1 MTTTATP
8 IPPGYLEDAK
18 GHLIPEAKV
27 KPQDRLRDE
36 LARGVVARAKQL
48 QGDMKAF
55 RAETLGDI
63 QAFID
68 LSAEKYGAKL
78 GGLKGNTTLLSFDGR
93 YKVQVQISEHLTFG
107 VELQAAKALI
117 DECLTEWTQGSP
129 DEIKAIINQAFAVD
143 KEGRV
148 NTGAILGLRKLD
160 ITDGRWR
167 KAMEAIADSLQVVG
181 SKKLL
186 RVYER
191 LEDGSYEPIPLDLA
205 AL

>member
-1 MTTTATP
+1 MTTATP
-8 IPPGYLEDAK
+8 IPDGYMANAK
-18 GHLIPEAKV
+18 GHLIPVGNV
-27 KPQDRLRDE
+27 KEVDKLRDD
-36 LARGVVARAKQL
+36 LARNIVAAAKGVQAVMRE
-48 QGDMKAF
+48 F
-55 RAETLGDI
+55 RANTLGDI
-63 QAFID
+63 QAFAD
-68 LSAEKYGAKL
+68 LSAEKYGARR
-78 GGLKGNTTLLSFDGR
+78 GGNKGNLSLLSFDGR
-93 YKVQVQISEHLTFG
+93 YKVQVQISEHMAFD
-107 VELQAAKALI
+107 ERLQAAKALI
-117 DECLTEWTQGSP
+117 DECLTEWAQGSR
-129 DEIKAIINQAFAVD
+129 DEIRAIINQAFDVD

-191 LEDGSYEPIPLDLA
+191 QEDGSYEPIPLDLA

>member
-1 MTTTATP
+1 MTTATP
-8 IPPGYLEDAK
+8 IPDGYMANAK
-18 GHLIPEAKV
+18 GHLIPVGNV
-27 KPQDRLRDE
+27 KEVDKLRDD
-36 LARGVVARAKQL
+36 LARNIVAAAKGVQAVMRE
-48 QGDMKAF
+48 F
-55 RAETLGDI
+55 RANTLGDI
-63 QAFID
+63 QAFAD
-68 LSAEKYGAKL
+68 LSAEKYGARR
-78 GGLKGNTTLLSFDGR
+78 GGNKGNLSLLSFDGR
-93 YKVQVQISEHLTFG
+93 YKVQVQISEHLAFD
-107 VELQAAKALI
+107 ERLQAAKALI
-117 DECLTEWTQGSP
+117 DECLTEWAQDSR
-129 DEIKAIINQAFAVD
+129 DEIRAIINQAFDVD

-191 LEDGSYEPIPLDLA
+191 QEDGYYEPIPLDLA

>member
-1 MTTTATP
+1 MAN
-8 IPPGYLEDAK
+8 AK
-18 GHLIPEAKV
+18 GHLIPESTV
-27 KPQDRLRDE
+27 KPVDKLRDE
-36 LARGVVARAKQL
+36 LTRTIVAKAKGVQAAMRE
-48 QGDMKAF
+48 F
-55 RAETLGDI
+55 RANTLGDI
-63 QAFID
+63 QAFADI
-68 LSAEKYGAKL
+68 SAEKYGAKR
-78 GGLKGNTTLLSFDGR
+78 GGNKGNISLLSFDGR
-93 YKVQVQISEHLTFG
+93 YKVQVQISEHMAFS
-107 VELQAAKALI
+107 EQLQAAKSLI
-117 DECLTEWTQGSP
+117 DECLTEWAQDSRE
-129 DEIKAIINQAFAVD
+129 EIRAIINQAFDVD

-191 LEDGSYEPIPLDLA
+191 QEDGSYEPIPLDLA

>member
-8 IPPGYLEDAK
+8 IPEGYMANAK
-18 GHLIPEAKV
+18 GHLIPLGNV
-27 KPQDRLRDE
+27 KDVDKLRDD
-36 LARGVVARAKQL
+36 LTRNIVASAKGVQAAMRE
-48 QGDMKAF
+48 F
-55 RAETLGDI
+55 RANTLGDI
-63 QAFID
+63 QAFVD
-68 LSAEKYGAKL
+68 LAAERYGAKL

-93 YKVQVQISEHLTFG
+93 HKIQVQISEHLTFG
-107 VELQAAKALI
+107 VELQAAKSLI

-148 NTGAILGLRKLD
+148 NTGAILGLRRLD
-160 ITDGRWR
+160 IQDPRWR
-167 KAMEAIADSLQVVG
+167 EAMEAIADSLQVVG

-191 LEDGSYEPIPLDLA
+191 QEDGSYAPIPLDLA

>member
-8 IPPGYLEDAK
+8 IPDGYMANAK
-18 GHLIPEAKV
+18 GHLIPVGKIKEV
-27 KPQDRLRDE
+27 DRLRDD
-36 LARGVVARAKQL
+36 LTRNIVAAAKGVQTAMRE
-48 QGDMKAF
+48 F
-55 RAETLGDI
+55 RANTLGDI
-63 QAFID
+63 QAFAD
-68 LSAEKYGAKL
+68 LSAERYGAKR
-78 GGLKGNTTLLSFDGR
+78 GGDKGNLSLLSFDGR
-93 YKVQVQISEHLTFG
+93 YKVQVQISEHLAFD
-107 VELQAAKALI
+107 ERLQAAKALI
-117 DECLTEWTQGSP
+117 DECLTEWAQGSR
-129 DEIKAIINQAFAVD
+129 DEIRAIINQAFDVD

-191 LEDGSYEPIPLDLA
+191 QEDGSYEPIPLDLA

>member
-1 MTTTATP
+1 MTTATP
-8 IPPGYLEDAK
+8 IPDGYMANAK
-18 GHLIPEAKV
+18 GHLIPVGNV
-27 KPQDRLRDE
+27 KEVDKLRDD
-36 LARGVVARAKQL
+36 LARNIVAAAKGVQAVMRE
-48 QGDMKAF
+48 F
-55 RAETLGDI
+55 RANTLGDI
-63 QAFID
+63 QAFAD
-68 LSAEKYGAKL
+68 LSAEKYGARR
-78 GGLKGNTTLLSFDGR
+78 GGNKGNLSLLSFDGR
-93 YKVQVQISEHLTFG
+93 YKVQVQISEHLAFD
-107 VELQAAKALI
+107 ERLQAAKALI
-117 DECLTEWTQGSP
+117 DECLTEWAQDSR
-129 DEIKAIINQAFAVD
+129 DEIRAIINQAFDVD

-191 LEDGSYEPIPLDLA
+191 QEDGSYEPIPLDLA

>member
-8 IPPGYLEDAK
+8 IPDGYMANAK
-18 GHLIPEAKV
+18 GHLIPVGKIKEV
-27 KPQDRLRDE
+27 DRLRDD
-36 LARGVVARAKQL
+36 LTRTIVAAAKGVQTAMRQ
-48 QGDMKAF
+48 F
-55 RAETLGDI
+55 RANTLGDI
-63 QAFID
+63 QAFAD
-68 LSAEKYGAKL
+68 LSAERYGAKR
-78 GGLKGNTTLLSFDGR
+78 GGDKGNITLLSFDGR
-93 YKVQVQISEHLTFG
+93 YKVQVQISEHMAFD
-107 VELQAAKALI
+107 ERLQAAKALI
-117 DECLTEWTQGSP
+117 DECLTEWAQGSR
-129 DEIKAIINQAFAVD
+129 DEIRAIINQAFDVD

-191 LEDGSYEPIPLDLA
+191 QEDGSYEPIPLDLA

>member
-1 MTTTATP
+1 MTTATP
-8 IPPGYLEDAK
+8 IPDGYMANAK
-18 GHLIPEAKV
+18 GHLIPVGNV
-27 KPQDRLRDE
+27 KEVDKLRDD
-36 LARGVVARAKQL
+36 LARNIVAAAKGVQAVMRE
-48 QGDMKAF
+48 F
-55 RAETLGDI
+55 RANTLGDI
-63 QAFID
+63 QAFAD
-68 LSAEKYGAKL
+68 LSAEKYGARR
-78 GGLKGNTTLLSFDGR
+78 GGNKGNLSLLSFDGR
-93 YKVQVQISEHLTFG
+93 YKVQVQISEHLAFD
-107 VELQAAKALI
+107 ERLQAAKALI
-117 DECLTEWTQGSP
+117 DECLTEWAQGSR
-129 DEIKAIINQAFAVD
+129 DEIRAIINQAFDVD

-191 LEDGSYEPIPLDLA
+191 QEDGSYEPIPLDLA